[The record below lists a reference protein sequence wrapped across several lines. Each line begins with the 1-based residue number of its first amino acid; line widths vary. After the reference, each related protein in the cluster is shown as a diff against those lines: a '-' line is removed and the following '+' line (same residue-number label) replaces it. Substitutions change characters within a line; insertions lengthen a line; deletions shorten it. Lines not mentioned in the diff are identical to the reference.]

1 MVDAIHVYN
10 KQGTI
15 VAWAT
20 RDCVTGEVRLAT
32 QCDNDRRRVDVVSNW
47 DAVCNALQQLQE
59 ALEGQV
65 ATVNTR

>member
-1 MVDAIHVYN
+1 MTDAIHVYD
-10 KQGTI
+10 KQGII

-32 QCDNDRRRVDVVSNW
+32 QCDNDRRRVDVISNW

-59 ALEGQV
+59 AL
-65 ATVNTR
+65 A